1 MTTPEELDASV
12 LLLGD
17 WLARWRT
24 AVGVSQ
30 RVLADRAGISQS
42 GLSRLERG
50 LQVVGA
56 RRLAR
61 IIDTLDRM
69 GGGSVMGPI
78 GPPPFRRQPVD
89 GASDVDALH
98 LAADAS
104 AKPSTT
110 W

>member
-1 MTTPEELDASV
+1 MARREEFDESV

-30 RVLADRAGISQS
+30 RVLAARAGIDQG

-50 LQVVGA
+50 LQFVGG

-61 IIDTLDRM
+61 IIDTLDRL
-69 GGGSVMGPI
+69 SEQRFQGPI
-78 GPPPFRRQPVD
+78 APPPFRPREVKWAWAD
-89 GASDVDALH
+89 DAPDNDD
-98 LAADAS
+98 AAS
-104 AKPSTT
+104 AGG
-110 W
+110 